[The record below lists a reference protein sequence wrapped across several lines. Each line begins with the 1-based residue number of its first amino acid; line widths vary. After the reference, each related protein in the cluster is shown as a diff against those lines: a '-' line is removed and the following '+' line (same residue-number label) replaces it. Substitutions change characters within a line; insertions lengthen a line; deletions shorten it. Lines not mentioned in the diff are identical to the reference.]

1 MITACL
7 MASAIYRQEEKEHL
21 SKLSAAFDNK
31 DQFVLKDAVEKKHLK
46 ELEELQKELASGEF
60 KIDSQLKDGRTP
72 LFVVVCNNNFPAVV
86 YLVEKGANM
95 EIHENENGNTA
106 LMAAISL
113 GYIEITDYL
122 IRKGADIRAVNNN
135 GNTIVHFAA
144 ICGNL
149 AVLKY
154 AHEHGC
160 DINQKDKE
168 GNCAILFAVGNNY
181 EKVVEYLLEQD
192 AEIDVIDSEKVSLLH
207 VCIQHN
213 RNKILNSILC
223 KSRKTINKY
232 YGDYQTALYWAASTD
247 KFNSVFVLLK
257 YGANP
262 NLNDCLNHSPLFWAV
277 FYQNYEMVE
286 MLIDYGA
293 DIHCR
298 YRLGGLAWIHGG
310 YQSYGDSILRTA
322 MRRWT
327 TSITDLIREKGGE
340 DHREY

>member
-1 MITACL
+1 
-7 MASAIYRQEEKEHL
+7 MASAIYHQEGSYLSEKEL
-21 SKLSAAFDNK
+21 ATVFENK
-31 DQFVLKDAVEKKHLK
+31 EKFILKEAVEKKHLN
-46 ELEELQKELASGEF
+46 EFEELKKELARGEF
-60 KIDSQLKDGRTP
+60 QINSQLKDGRTP
-72 LFVVVCNNNFPAVV
+72 LFVSVCNNNIPAVKF
-86 YLVEKGANM
+86 LVEGGADM
-95 EIHENENGNTA
+95 EIHEKANGNTA

-113 GYIEITDYL
+113 GYNEVTDYL
-122 IRKGADIRAVNNN
+122 ITKGADIHAVNNN

-149 AVLKY
+149 AILKY
-154 AHEHGC
+154 AYEHGC
-160 DINQKDKE
+160 DIDQKDKE
-168 GNCAILFAVGNNY
+168 GNCAILFATGNNY
-181 EKVVEYLLEQD
+181 EKVVEYLLERD
-192 AEIDVIDSEKVSLLH
+192 ADIDVIDSEKMSLLH

-213 RNKILNSILC
+213 RNKILNSILF

-232 YGDYQTALYWAASTD
+232 YGDYQTALYWAASTE

-298 YRLGGLAWIHGG
+298 YRIGGLASIHGG
-310 YQSYGDSILRTA
+310 HQTYGDSILRTA

-327 TSITDLIREKGGE
+327 TSITDLIRAKGGE